1 MPYQRFF
8 TPYFCPQSLL
18 AVLVGLFLGAG
29 CSSNTTVNSK
39 KADNNSVFVHQ
50 LGDADYLNPLI
61 STSANASYIQLDIF
75 QTLLDIDFNSLE
87 LEGQLAVGRPEI
99 KEITSG
105 QYAGGMSLVFE
116 IRPEAVWDNGTP
128 ITASDVAFTIKAL
141 KNPKVNSGSSRP
153 YFEFVEAMEPDP
165 ANPKKFT
172 VFSKKKYFMAEVS
185 LGGLN
190 IMPEYVYDPQGLL
203 KNFTIAQL
211 SNPKDT
217 SRLGNNTQLKAFA
230 DAFNSPKFSREKGF
244 VVGSGPYSFEGWE
257 TGQLISLA
265 RKKDWWGDK
274 VKDAGDV
281 LQARPEKL
289 FYKVIPDWTTAVTS
303 MKDEGLDVAYGI
315 RNSDFIDLQKNER
328 FKKLYNLSS
337 PTQLSYDYFG
347 INTKNPKFRDKRVR
361 RALAHLIDK
370 KEIIDVLL
378 YGMGEGVIGPIH
390 PTKPYYNKDLAPIE
404 FDVDKAK
411 ALLKE
416 AGWEDTDGNGI
427 VDKQIDGQKVEMK
440 FTLKYNQGND
450 RRKNSCLLFK
460 ENARR
465 AGVEVE
471 VLVREWTVFLEE
483 NKRREFDLF
492 CGGWVQSPQP
502 DDLKQIWHTESDTP
516 DGSNYVGFGTPE
528 TDRII
533 EEIQVTLDE
542 NKRAELYKKIQER
555 IYDEQPY
562 IFLVSPKE
570 RIAIHNRFEDTQ
582 VSIKRPGFNEKTFRL
597 VKNTAAAQ

>member
-1 MPYQRFF
+1 MPSVRFLF
-8 TPYFCPQSLL
+8 HYILL
-18 AVLVGLFLGAG
+18 ACAFVFLCEG
-29 CSSNTTVNSK
+29 CTSSDTNVTSK
-39 KADNNSVFVHQ
+39 KTNDNSVLIHQ
-50 LGDADYLNPLI
+50 LGDADYLNPII

-75 QTLLDIDFNSLE
+75 QSLLDIDFNSLE
-87 LEGQLAVGRPEI
+87 LKGQLAVDRPLV
-99 KEITSG
+99 KDLSSG
-105 QYAGGMSLVFE
+105 PYAGGMSLDFE

-128 ITASDVAFTIKAL
+128 ITASDVAFTIKAI
-141 KNPKVNSGSSRP
+141 KNPKVNSGSQRP
-153 YFEFVEAMEPDP
+153 YFEFVDAIEAD
-165 ANPKKFT
+165 ATNPKKFT
-172 VFSKKKYFMAEVS
+172 VLSKKKYFMAEVS
-185 LGGLN
+185 FGGLT
-190 IMPEYVYDPQGLL
+190 IMPEYVYDPKGLL
-203 KNFTIAQL
+203 KEFSIAQL
-211 SNPKDT
+211 SNPQDT
-217 SRLGNNTQLKAFA
+217 SRLGNNPKLKAFA
-230 DAFNSPKFSREKGF
+230 EEFNSPKFSREKGF

-257 TGQLISLA
+257 TGQSITLK
-265 RKKDWWGDK
+265 RKANWWGDK
-274 VKDAGDV
+274 VKDSGDV
-281 LQARPEKL
+281 LQARPDKL
-289 FYKVIPDWTTAVTS
+289 VYKVITDWTTAVTS

-315 RNSDFIDLQKNER
+315 RNSDFIDLQKNNR

-337 PTQLSYDYFG
+337 PTQLSYDYLGF
-347 INTKNPKFRDKRVR
+347 NTKNPKFKDKKVR
-361 RALAHLIDK
+361 RALAHLVDK

-390 PTKPYYNKDLAPIE
+390 PTKPYYDKDLAPIE

-427 VDKQIDGQKVEMK
+427 VDKEIDGQKTEMK

-450 RRKNSCLLFK
+450 RRKNICLLFR

-465 AGVEVE
+465 AGVDVE

-483 NKRREFDLF
+483 NKRREFDMF

-528 TDRII
+528 SDKVI
-533 EEIQVTLDE
+533 EEISVTLDE
-542 NKRAELYKKIQER
+542 NKRNELYKRIQEI

-582 VSIKRPGFNEKTFRL
+582 VSIRRPGFNEKTFKL
-597 VKNTAAAQ
+597 VPAATAAQ